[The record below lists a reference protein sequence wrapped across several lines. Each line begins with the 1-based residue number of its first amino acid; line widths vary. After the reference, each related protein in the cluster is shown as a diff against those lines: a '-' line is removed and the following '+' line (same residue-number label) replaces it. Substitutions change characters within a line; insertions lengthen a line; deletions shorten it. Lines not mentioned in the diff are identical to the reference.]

1 MNYDMDLKLEQVFE
15 RLQHPSLPEDIIV
28 AYEPLDV
35 DISGGDIDASESIT
49 GSILIKK
56 SADAY
61 LGIEKIDV
69 FTQKYEKPK
78 AFVNGEE
85 LSVSFSHTN
94 GALATSISW
103 NMNVGIDMEEKERKI
118 NSRLLSRMK
127 HPEESDLLYE
137 ETDLI
142 RIWTLKEAALKMIG
156 TGLRKPMNGT
166 LIKKIDK
173 NSFIVQFDDGKQGKI
188 CSFQHQDHWISI
200 CYHNNAVT

>member
-35 DISGGDIDASESIT
+35 DIFGGDIDASESIT

-94 GALATSISW
+94 GALAASLSW

-127 HPEESDLLYE
+127 HPEESDSLYE

-142 RIWTLKEAALKMIG
+142 RVWTLKEAALKMIG

-166 LIKKIDK
+166 LIKKLIR
-173 NSFIVQFDDGKQGKI
+173 IVLSYNLTMENRGK
-188 CSFQHQDHWISI
+188 FVAFSI
-200 CYHNNAVT
+200 KTTGFPFATITMP